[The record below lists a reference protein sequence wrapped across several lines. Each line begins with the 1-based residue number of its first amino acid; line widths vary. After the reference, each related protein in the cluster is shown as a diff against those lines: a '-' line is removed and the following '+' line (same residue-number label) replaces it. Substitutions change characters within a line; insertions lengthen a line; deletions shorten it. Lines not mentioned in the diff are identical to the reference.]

1 MSGEFATSSRIT
13 YVTIREVGPRD
24 GLQSEQPVAPLER
37 ARFVDALAATGVR
50 HIEAVSFVSPK
61 AVPAMADPDAV
72 LAAIDRQADITWWAL
87 VPNRRGAEMAVAADI
102 EALTVTISADPA
114 YNEKNVHM
122 TVADS
127 EVAIGD
133 IVAVAEGRPV
143 DAVVSCC
150 FGSPYS
156 GETDPTDVAALATRL
171 LDRGV
176 TQLTLADTTGMAT
189 PARVRAL
196 LAACGTDVGL
206 HLHDTRGTALVTA
219 YEAIRCGVSRFD
231 TSAGGLGGSPFAKGA
246 GGNLPT
252 EDLVHLLDDEGIATG
267 IDLGRMLDAVSVLRD
282 IVGHDVPGRG
292 RDPRATFQRVRRVVS
307 RGRVAR
313 GRDLGD
319 VAHDVG
325 QPEILWRVHR
335 RHTRLVQSSS
345 IGFRDDAADDDR
357 RIDTLGP
364 ASLDHV
370 GDELEV

>member
-1 MSGEFATSSRIT
+1 MTESRDVTIKQVT
-13 YVTIREVGPRD
+13 IDQVTIREVGPRD
-24 GLQSEQPVAPLER
+24 GLQSEQPVSAAER
-37 ARFVDALAATGVR
+37 ARLIDALAATGVR

-72 LAAIDRQADITWWAL
+72 LAAIDRKAGITWWAL
-87 VPNRRGAEMAVAADI
+87 VPNRRGAEMAVAAGID
-102 EALTVTISADPA
+102 ALTVTISADPA

-127 EVAIGD
+127 EAAIAE
-133 IVAVAEGRPV
+133 IVTIAGARPV

-156 GETDPTDVAALATRL
+156 GETDPVDVAVLGARL
-171 LDRGV
+171 LDCGV

-196 LAACGTDVGL
+196 LDVCGTDVGL

-231 TSAGGLGGSPFAKGA
+231 TSVGGLGGSPFAKGA

-267 IDLGRMLDAVSVLRD
+267 IDLGRLLEAVAVVRD
-282 IVGHDVPGRG
+282 VVGHDVPGRIATHG
-292 RDPRATFQRVRRVVS
+292 PRTNA
-307 RGRVAR
+307 
-313 GRDLGD
+313 
-319 VAHDVG
+319 
-325 QPEILWRVHR
+325 
-335 RHTRLVQSSS
+335 
-345 IGFRDDAADDDR
+345 
-357 RIDTLGP
+357 
-364 ASLDHV
+364 
-370 GDELEV
+370 